1 MSSLKSM
8 FGAMMED
15 IRTTVRQTKD
25 ELASLKVINADLLK
39 QLAEK
44 DQQLKL
50 HAEQYDKLNL
60 EHIKLLSRD
69 LWITEKGIELENIVN
84 W

>member
-69 LWITEKGIELENIVN
+69 LNGSQKRESN
-84 W
+84 